1 MACKIIP
8 RLGRVSVGRVG
19 LDVDIL
25 DPSDPPAQYRAHVAA
40 GRGGV
45 TSGAAAMGLEAEAD
59 RPPLAREVAV
69 RPPPHT
75 ETSLTGCEVCGGDED
90 EPQPVKCTNP
100 TVSSF
105 SGEGETHQQ

>member
-1 MACKIIP
+1 
-8 RLGRVSVGRVG
+8 
-19 LDVDIL
+19 
-25 DPSDPPAQYRAHVAA
+25 
-40 GRGGV
+40 
-45 TSGAAAMGLEAEAD
+45 MGLEAEAEAD

-75 ETSLTGCEVCGGDED
+75 ETSLTRWGVGCGGDED
-90 EPQPVKCTNP
+90 GPQPVKRTNP